1 MRVVTR
7 SNDIA
12 GIGRIVFVVA
22 ALLLGWVHATPF
34 HDLTSVTN
42 ITASEAGNAA
52 TQIAFLAI
60 GCAAA
65 LAVASMG
72 PSRLMTL
79 ATPPLILLGL
89 WLCVSVALSPL
100 PAVSARR
107 LVLLL
112 IVVLTAAAILL
123 SMRSVRQFA
132 DIAAGVSL
140 AILVVSY
147 LALLV
152 VPDLSTHTALD
163 IREPEHAGSWR
174 GVFAHKNEAGAMCV
188 LFLFVGLLARAQG
201 TRILG
206 NAVVVLAVIFLIGSG
221 SKTALGLAPTVLL
234 STALIRVAAPAAR
247 AVILLGPAFILAFAT
262 VGGLLIPGVADAI
275 AAVLPDVSFTAR
287 TDIWKFALDHIQ
299 EKPLTGWGYGAFWK
313 TEAVIYGSNE
323 ANTWASEADQ
333 AHNGYLDV
341 ALVLGIPGLLLT
353 LWAFALEPL
362 RDLGAAREGGR
373 VDPLSLFFV
382 RIWMFG
388 LTQSSLESLFFD
400 GTNAAFFTFL
410 IAVFG
415 LRYVAEHGVASAG
428 ALTPAGGAA
437 VPAPS

>member
-1 MRVVTR
+1 VTQ
-7 SNDIA
+7 SHDLA
-12 GIGRIVFVVA
+12 GLGRLAFVVA

-34 HDLTSVTN
+34 HDLTSVAN

-52 TQIAFLAI
+52 TQVAFLAI

-89 WLCVSVALSPL
+89 WLCVSIALSPL

-132 DIAAGVSL
+132 DVTAGVSL
-140 AILVVSY
+140 AILLVSY
-147 LALLV
+147 AALVV

-163 IREPEHAGSWR
+163 IREPEHAGAWR
-174 GVFAHKNEAGAMCV
+174 GVFAHKNEAGAMSV
-188 LFLFVGLLARAQG
+188 LFLFAGLLARAQG

-206 NAVVVLAVIFLIGSG
+206 NAVIVLSLIFLLGSG

-234 STALIRVAAPAAR
+234 STALIRVVSRRWAR
-247 AVILLGPAFILAFAT
+247 AVILLGPAFVLAFAT

-275 AAVLPDVSFTAR
+275 SAVLPDVSFTAR
-287 TDIWKFALDHIQ
+287 TDIWKFAIDHIA
-299 EKPLTGWGYGAFWK
+299 EKPLSGWGYGAFWK

-353 LWAFALEPL
+353 LWAFAVEPL
-362 RDLGAAREGGR
+362 RDLTAAREAGQI
-373 VDPLSLFFV
+373 DPLSLFFV

-415 LRYVAEHGVASAG
+415 LRYVAEHGVARDARRV
-428 ALTPAGGAA
+428 TPPDGAA
-437 VPAPS
+437 TPLPL

>member
-1 MRVVTR
+1 
-7 SNDIA
+7 
-12 GIGRIVFVVA
+12 
-22 ALLLGWVHATPF
+22 
-34 HDLTSVTN
+34 
-42 ITASEAGNAA
+42 
-52 TQIAFLAI
+52 
-60 GCAAA
+60 
-65 LAVASMG
+65 
-72 PSRLMTL
+72 
-79 ATPPLILLGL
+79 
-89 WLCVSVALSPL
+89 
-100 PAVSARR
+100 VSARR

-132 DIAAGVSL
+132 DVTAGVSL
-140 AILVVSY
+140 AILLVSY
-147 LALLV
+147 AALVV

-163 IREPEHAGSWR
+163 IREPEHAGAWR
-174 GVFAHKNEAGAMCV
+174 GVFAHKNEAGAMSV
-188 LFLFVGLLARAQG
+188 LFLFAGLLARAQG

-206 NAVVVLAVIFLIGSG
+206 NAVIVLSLIFLLGSG

-234 STALIRVAAPAAR
+234 STALIPVVSRRWAR
-247 AVILLGPAFILAFAT
+247 AVILLGPAFVLAFAT

-275 AAVLPDVSFTAR
+275 STVLPDVSFTAR
-287 TDIWKFALDHIQ
+287 TDIWKFAIDHIA
-299 EKPLTGWGYGAFWK
+299 EKPLSGWGYGAFWK

-353 LWAFALEPL
+353 LWAFAVEPL
-362 RDLGAAREGGR
+362 RDLTAAREAGQI
-373 VDPLSLFFV
+373 DPLSLFFV

-415 LRYVAEHGVASAG
+415 LRYVAEHGVARDARRV
-428 ALTPAGGAA
+428 TPPDGAA
-437 VPAPS
+437 TPLPL

>member
-1 MRVVTR
+1 MTQSHDLAGLGRV
-7 SNDIA
+7 A
-12 GIGRIVFVVA
+12 FVVA

-34 HDLTSVTN
+34 HDLTSVDN

-52 TQIAFLAI
+52 TQVAFLAI

-79 ATPPLILLGL
+79 ATPPLILLAL
-89 WLCVSVALSPL
+89 WLFVSIALSPL

-132 DIAAGVSL
+132 DVTAGVSL
-140 AILVVSY
+140 AILLVSY
-147 LALLV
+147 AALVV

-163 IREPEHAGSWR
+163 IREPEHAGAWR
-174 GVFAHKNEAGAMCV
+174 GVFAHKNEAGAMSV
-188 LFLFVGLLARAQG
+188 LFLFAGLFARAQG

-206 NAVVVLAVIFLIGSG
+206 NAVIVLSLIFLLGST

-234 STALIRVAAPAAR
+234 STALIRVVSRRWAR
-247 AVILLGPAFILAFAT
+247 AVILLGPAFVLAFAT

-275 AAVLPDVSFTAR
+275 SAVLPDVSFTAR
-287 TDIWKFALDHIQ
+287 TDIWKFAIDHIA
-299 EKPLTGWGYGAFWK
+299 EKPLSGWGYGAFWK

-353 LWAFALEPL
+353 LWAFAVEPL
-362 RDLGAAREGGR
+362 RDLTAAREAGPI
-373 VDPLSLFFV
+373 DPLSLFFV

-415 LRYVAEHGVASAG
+415 LRYVAEHGVAG
-428 ALTPAGGAA
+428 PARRVTRPDGAA
-437 VPAPS
+437 APLPS